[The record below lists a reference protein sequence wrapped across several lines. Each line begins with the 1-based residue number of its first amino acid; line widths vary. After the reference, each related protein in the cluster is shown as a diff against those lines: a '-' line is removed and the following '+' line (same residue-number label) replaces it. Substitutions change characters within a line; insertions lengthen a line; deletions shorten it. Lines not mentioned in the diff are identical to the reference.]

1 MTDPMIDPMIETLQ
15 IDLGDVQIT
24 TLLAGAGPL
33 VLCAHGFPDGPRSFR
48 AQLGPLVAAGYRVAC
63 PAMRG
68 YAPSSVSRSG
78 TYDPAALGRDL
89 VGLADALSPGQ
100 PVRLVGHDWGA
111 VAAYAATALSPG
123 RFSHLVTMAVPHLRP
138 ALKNALTRRQ
148 AQRSWYMGLFQ
159 LPLLAERRLAADN
172 LALIDRLWRD
182 WSPGYTPDP
191 IELAQVK
198 AGIRDR
204 IGPVLAPYRA
214 SFRPQTL
221 LNENRRLLLARTQVP
236 ALHLHG
242 QDDGCI
248 GVEITEGMESA
259 FTAGLEVHRLAGV
272 GHFLHLEQPA
282 TINSLIL
289 RFLGRS

>member
-1 MTDPMIDPMIETLQ
+1 MTDPMTDLMTETIQ
-15 IDLGDVQIT
+15 IDLGDVRLS
-24 TLLAGAGPL
+24 TLVAGAGPL

-48 AQLGPLVAAGYRVAC
+48 KQLGPLVAAGFRVAC

-68 YAPSSVSRSG
+68 YAPSSVPRSG
-78 TYDPAALGRDL
+78 QYDPAALGRDL

-100 PVRLVGHDWGA
+100 PVRLIGHDWGA
-111 VAAYAATALSPG
+111 VATYAATALAPG

-148 AQRSWYMGLFQ
+148 AQRSWYIGLFR

-182 WSPGYTPDP
+182 WSPSYTPDP
-191 IELAQVK
+191 VELAQVK

-204 IGPVLAPYRA
+204 LGPVLAYYRA
-214 SFRPQTL
+214 SFRPQIL
-221 LNENRRLLLARTQVP
+221 LHGSRRLLLARTQVK

-248 GVEITEGMESA
+248 GVEITDGMESGFA
-259 FTAGLEVHRLAGV
+259 AGLEVHRLAGV

-282 TINSLIL
+282 TVNSLVL
-289 RFLGRS
+289 RFLGRG